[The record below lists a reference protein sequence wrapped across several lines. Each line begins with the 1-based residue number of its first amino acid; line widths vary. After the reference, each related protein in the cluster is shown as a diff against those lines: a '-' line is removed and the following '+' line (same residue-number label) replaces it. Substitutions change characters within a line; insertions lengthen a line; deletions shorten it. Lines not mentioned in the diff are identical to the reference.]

1 MDLDLAARVKRLR
14 ALGSDDAATEA
25 KSAVGKLP
33 KRVWE
38 AVSAFAN
45 TNGGLLIL
53 GLDEGGEFRL
63 ADGFDPQPIL
73 DALSDGLNL
82 APGHRTKV
90 TPVPLNDVEQV
101 EFEGG
106 VVVALTVR
114 PLAAVP
120 APCYVTERGLENGS
134 YRRWDDQN
142 IHLTSYEIYLMR
154 HRHELLGTD
163 REAVSNAQLD
173 DLDPD
178 LVERMTSRLR
188 SQGSRALVGAADT
201 VSQLRRLNVVDGHG
215 VPTLAGLLS
224 LGAYPQQFFPQL
236 FIDVAVHPSTVKGTQ
251 SGALRFLDRQ
261 VCEGPIPVAVEQAVR
276 AVARN
281 LRTARVVE
289 GARGTDVLE
298 IPEEVLREAI
308 VNAVTHR
315 DYSNQ
320 ILGQQVAVDVYP
332 DRVEVTSP
340 GGFWGSVSRDNV
352 GDGRSCSRN
361 DSLAKLLTRVP
372 LSDSD
377 AMVCEN
383 QGSGVPRM
391 IGAMR
396 SRGLPIPSFESTV
409 DQVKV
414 VLHRFGLLT
423 PETRDWLG
431 SVAKSE
437 RLTPRQEIA
446 LVLARTR
453 GEVTPQDL
461 RQQAAVDSDD
471 ARADLERLADLG
483 LLTEEATDSYQLH
496 VALEMAGLTPVQR
509 EVLAALSADVPKNIQ
524 ELSGMTGRSPNALR
538 PILRDLV
545 ASGAATATA
554 QRTSRNRAYLR
565 AADEAAGPDSPQL
578 PL

>member
-1 MDLDLAARVKRLR
+1 MVLDIATRVKRLR
-14 ALGSDDAATEA
+14 SLGSDDAATEA
-25 KSAVGKLP
+25 KNAVGKLP

-45 TNGGLLIL
+45 TSGGLVLL
-53 GLDEGGEFRL
+53 GLDEGSGFRL
-63 ADGFDPQPIL
+63 AAGFDPQPIL
-73 DALSDGLNL
+73 DALSDGLNV
-82 APGHRTKV
+82 AAGHRTKV
-90 TPVPLNDVEQV
+90 TPVPPTEVEQV

-120 APCYVTERGLENGS
+120 APCYVTDQGLENGS

-163 REAVSNAQLD
+163 REAVSSASVD
-173 DLDPD
+173 DLDLD
-178 LVERMTSRLR
+178 LVERMTTRLR
-188 SQGSRALVGAADT
+188 SQGSHALAGATDMI
-201 VSQLRRLNVVDGHG
+201 SQLRRLNVVDALG

-236 FIDVAVHPSTVKGTQ
+236 FVDVTVHPSTVKGIQ
-251 SGALRFLDRQ
+251 PDAVRFLDRQ

-315 DYSNQ
+315 DYSSQ
-320 ILGQQVAVDVYP
+320 VLGQQVAVDVFP
-332 DRVEVTSP
+332 DRVEVISP
-340 GGFWGSVSRDNV
+340 GGFWGSVSKENV
-352 GDGRSCSRN
+352 AQGRSCSRN
-361 DSLAKLLTRVP
+361 DSLAKMLTRVP
-372 LSDSD
+372 LYDSD

-391 IGAMR
+391 IGVMR
-396 SRGLPIPSFESTV
+396 SRGLPIPAFESTV

-423 PETRDWLG
+423 PETREWLG
-431 SVAKSE
+431 AVAKSE

-446 LVLARTR
+446 LVLARTQ

-461 RQQAAVDSDD
+461 RQQAAIDSDD

-483 LLTEEATDSYQLH
+483 LLIEEAIDTYELPLTPELS
-496 VALEMAGLTPVQR
+496 ELTPVQR
-509 EVLAALSADVPKNIQ
+509 EVLAALSTEVPRNIQ
-524 ELSGMTGRSPNALR
+524 ELSRTTGRSPNALR
-538 PILRDLV
+538 PVLRDLIAGGV
-545 ASGAATATA
+545 ATATA
-554 QRTSRNRAYLR
+554 PPTSRNRAYLR
-565 AADEAAGPDSPQL
+565 AADKSAGPDSPQL

>member
-1 MDLDLAARVKRLR
+1 MVLDLAARVKRLR
-14 ALGSDDAATEA
+14 TLGSDDATTEA

-45 TNGGLLIL
+45 TNGGLVLL
-53 GLDEGGEFRL
+53 GLDEGSEFRL
-63 ADGFDPQPIL
+63 AAGFDPQPIL
-73 DALSDGLNL
+73 DALSDGLNV
-82 APGHRTKV
+82 AVGHRTKV
-90 TPVPLNDVEQV
+90 TPVPPTDVEQI

-114 PLAAVP
+114 PLVAVP
-120 APCYVTERGLENGS
+120 APCFVTDQGLENGS

-142 IHLTSYEIYLMR
+142 IHLTSYEIYLLR

-163 REAVSNAQLD
+163 REAVSSARIS
-173 DLDPD
+173 DLDSD
-178 LVERMTSRLR
+178 LIERMVARLR
-188 SQGSRALVGAADT
+188 SQGSRALTSATDT
-201 VSQLRRLNVVDGHG
+201 ISQLRRLNVVDSAG

-224 LGAYPQQFFPQL
+224 VGTYPQQFFPQL
-236 FIDVAVHPSTVKGTQ
+236 FIDVAVHPGTVKGIQ
-251 SGALRFLDRQ
+251 PEALRFMDRQ

-315 DYSNQ
+315 DYSSQ
-320 ILGQQVAVDVYP
+320 VLGQQVAVDVFP
-332 DRVEVTSP
+332 DRVEVISP
-340 GGFWGSVSRDNV
+340 GGFWGSVSRENV
-352 GDGRSCSRN
+352 AQGRSCSRN

-372 LSDSD
+372 LYDSD

-396 SRGLPIPSFESTV
+396 SRGLPIPAFESTV

-423 PETRDWLG
+423 PETREWLG
-431 SVAKSE
+431 TVTKSE

-446 LVLARTR
+446 LVLARTQ

-461 RQQAAVDSDD
+461 RHQAAVDSDD
-471 ARADLERLADLG
+471 ARTDLERLAELG
-483 LLTEEATDSYQLH
+483 LLIEGRIDTYELPVGPEL
-496 VALEMAGLTPVQR
+496 AGLTPVRR
-509 EVLAALSADVPKNIQ
+509 EVLAALSTDVPKNIQ
-524 ELSGMTGRSPNALR
+524 ELSVITRRSPNSLR
-538 PILRDLV
+538 PVLRDLV
-545 ASGAATATA
+545 AGGAATATA
-554 QRTSRNRAYLR
+554 PPTSRNRAYLR
-565 AADEAAGPDSPQL
+565 VVDESSGPDSPQL